1 MYLQALEINGFKS
14 FAKKTRLVFEPGITA
29 IVGPNG
35 CGKSN
40 VSDAIRWVLGE
51 QRPTALR
58 GGAMTDVIFAGTDEH
73 KPLGMAEVSITF
85 ADCEKELGLE
95 YNEVTVT
102 RRVFRTGEGQYFINR
117 TPCRLR
123 DIQRLFMDTGIGT
136 TSYSVMAQG
145 QIDAILSSRP
155 EDRRAIFE
163 EASGITRFRA
173 DRREALRKLEATDQN
188 LARLAD
194 VIAELRR
201 QIHSLRAQASRAR
214 RYKEMQA
221 ELRKVDLFLAGIRL
235 AELEARGRSLAQA
248 FEKAKSQGAGLRGR
262 VAEADAALEADLARI
277 GPFGTLNPQ
286 PLLGMRGL
294 TLARDPSRFG
304 RTTVNW
310 RLEFA
315 ETPVPGVVF
324 GRPEMPFRGGDRLDA
339 VFHFARDNFG
349 APQFFLRDLRRA

>member
-1 MYLQALEINGFKS
+1 MYLQAIEINGFKS

-117 TPCRLR
+117 NPCRLR

-221 ELRKVDLFLAGIRL
+221 ELRKVDLYLASIRL
-235 AELEARGRSLAQA
+235 AELESRGHSVDHHSDPVSSGLDPCRYAEILSECGSCHINSVSAR
-248 FEKAKSQGAGLRGR
+248 
-262 VAEADAALEADLARI
+262 AAPRALPCPAR
-277 GPFGTLNPQ
+277 NP
-286 PLLGMRGL
+286 
-294 TLARDPSRFG
+294 
-304 RTTVNW
+304 
-310 RLEFA
+310 
-315 ETPVPGVVF
+315 
-324 GRPEMPFRGGDRLDA
+324 
-339 VFHFARDNFG
+339 
-349 APQFFLRDLRRA
+349 